1 MAFYVDWK
9 PEYSVGIEVVDTD
22 HKKLFAL
29 CNELQK
35 AIERKA
41 VKEELGK
48 IIDELVKYGE
58 VHFRHEEVLFAT
70 HQYPKRAAH
79 IARHEEFALVIH
91 DFRKRWVDGDLIMGS
106 ELLGHIRAWLISHIL
121 TEDLEFAPFL
131 KEKGCK

>member
-48 IIDELVKYGE
+48 IIDG
-58 VHFRHEEVLFAT
+58 
-70 HQYPKRAAH
+70 
-79 IARHEEFALVIH
+79 
-91 DFRKRWVDGDLIMGS
+91 W
-106 ELLGHIRAWLISHIL
+106 
-121 TEDLEFAPFL
+121 
-131 KEKGCK
+131 